1 MTPWLADPAA
11 VKKLIARYDFT
22 VRKGFGQNFLIDP
35 AVPEGIVEAA
45 GIGKED
51 SVLEIGPGI
60 GTMTQY
66 LSEAAGQVTAVE
78 IDTHL
83 QPILAE
89 TLKDCENV
97 TVRWEDILKT
107 DLTSLPRGK
116 NGRIKVAANLPY
128 YITTPI
134 IMALLKNG
142 GLFESITVMVQK
154 EVAERIVSG
163 PGGKEYG
170 AISLGV
176 QYYAEPELVMQVPP
190 HAFLPQ
196 PKVASAVLHLKRRE
210 EPAVRC
216 ADPDYMFVLI
226 KAAFLQRRKTLVNA
240 LSAYPPAA
248 LGKEIAAAALSRCG
262 LSPMVRGEVL
272 SLEQFA
278 ALSEAVLAEKAH
290 E

>member
-1 MTPWLADPAA
+1 MTPYLAAPAA
-11 VKKLIARYDFT
+11 VRDLIARYDFT

-35 AVPEGIVEAA
+35 AVPEGIVAAA

-89 TLKDCENV
+89 TLQDCGNV
-97 TVRWEDILKT
+97 TVLWQDILKT

-134 IMALLKNG
+134 IMALL
-142 GLFESITVMVQK
+142 
-154 EVAERIVSG
+154 
-163 PGGKEYG
+163 P
-170 AISLGV
+170 
-176 QYYAEPELVMQVPP
+176 
-190 HAFLPQ
+190 
-196 PKVASAVLHLKRRE
+196 
-210 EPAVRC
+210 
-216 ADPDYMFVLI
+216 
-226 KAAFLQRRKTLVNA
+226 
-240 LSAYPPAA
+240 
-248 LGKEIAAAALSRCG
+248 
-262 LSPMVRGEVL
+262 
-272 SLEQFA
+272 
-278 ALSEAVLAEKAH
+278 
-290 E
+290 